1 MTILIRNCSY
11 LVQSPTCVS
20 QNVDLLIQRNRIA
33 QVGTNL
39 PAPADAEI
47 LDGQDCVVMPGF
59 TNAHSHLYQNLMK
72 GISKGIP
79 LVPWCNEVL
88 FPNIGAMRQV
98 ITKNGQRLPYLWTVL
113 SAIEMIKGGITSCIN
128 MDTIFPSII
137 HGWNDIGF
145 RGILAYTLSNKW
157 VPEELRSSE
166 SAMKDQ
172 MMDFIAEHHHPDGL
186 TTVFPAPSTLFLC
199 TDDFLQWAGKV
210 AVDNHLGMQIH
221 ISETADEVRDQVRDT
236 GRTPVEY
243 LEHLGILNNSLSA
256 VHCVHCNHHD
266 LQLLALTGAQVVHCP
281 KSNMKLSDGIAPI
294 VQMRQMG
301 ITVGLATDGCASND
315 LLDMWEEMR
324 TAVMLARVSNNDA
337 NALQPV
343 DAFKMATIDA
353 AQVAHIDAGE
363 IYPGKLADV
372 IVVDTQ
378 AAHLA
383 PFHDLDLFNMLVFC
397 AKSSD
402 VRDTIINGE
411 IVMRNHVLTKVDEAA
426 IKSEIKT
433 IDEKISGFRQ
443 DLHYSA
449 T

>member
-1 MTILIRNCSY
+1 LAILIRNCSY
-11 LVQSPTCVS
+11 LVQSSTCIT
-20 QNVDLLIQRNRIA
+20 QDVDLLIQGNRIA
-33 QVGTNL
+33 QVGKNL
-39 PAPADAEI
+39 LSPADAEI
-47 LDGQDCVVMPGF
+47 IDGSDCVVMPGF
-59 TNAHSHLYQNLMK
+59 INTHAHLYQNLMK

-88 FPNIGAMRQV
+88 FPNIGAMRKV
-98 ITKNGQRLPYLWTVL
+98 INRDGQRLPYLWTAI

-137 HGWNDIGF
+137 HAWKDVGF
-145 RGILAYTLSNKW
+145 RGVLAYTLSNKW

-172 MMDFIAEHHHPDGL
+172 MIDFINEHHDPNGL

-221 ISETADEVRDQVRDT
+221 IAETAEEVRDLVRDT

-243 LEHLGILNNSLSA
+243 LDHLGLLNNSLSA
-256 VHCVHCNHHD
+256 VHCVHCNQHD
-266 LQLLALTGAQVVHCP
+266 LQLLAQTKAQVVHCP
-281 KSNMKLSDGIAPI
+281 KSNMKLSDGIAP
-294 VQMRQMG
+294 VVPMRKMD
-301 ITVGLATDGCASND
+301 ILVSLATDGCASND

-324 TAVMLARVSNNDA
+324 AAVMLARVANNDA
-337 NALQPV
+337 NALQPI
-343 DAFKMATIDA
+343 DAFQMATADA
-353 AQVAHIDAGE
+353 AQVAHLDTGE

-378 AAHLA
+378 SAHLT
-383 PFHDLDLFNMLVFC
+383 PFHDFDLFNMLVFC
-397 AKSSD
+397 AKSND

-411 IVMRNHVLTKVDEAA
+411 IVMRNRVLKTVDEAA
-426 IKSEIKT
+426 IKSEIKA
-433 IDEKISGFRQ
+433 IDIEISDFRQ
-443 DLHYSA
+443 DLHFSA

>member
-1 MTILIRNCSY
+1 
-11 LVQSPTCVS
+11 
-20 QNVDLLIQRNRIA
+20 
-33 QVGTNL
+33 
-39 PAPADAEI
+39 
-47 LDGQDCVVMPGF
+47 MPGLVN
-59 TNAHSHLYQNLMK
+59 THAHLYQNLMK

-88 FPNIGAMRQV
+88 FPNIGAMRKV
-98 ITKNGQRLPYLWTVL
+98 INRDGQRLPYLWTAI
-113 SAIEMIKGGITSCIN
+113 SAIEMIKSGITSCIN

-137 HGWNDIGF
+137 HAWKDVGF
-145 RGILAYTLSNKW
+145 RGVLAYTLSNKW

-172 MMDFIAEHHHPDGL
+172 MMDFIAEHHDPQGL

-221 ISETADEVRDQVRDT
+221 IAEIAEEVSDLVRDS
-236 GRTPVEY
+236 GKTPVEY
-243 LEHLGILNNSLSA
+243 LDHLGLLNDSLSA
-256 VHCVHCNHHD
+256 VHCVHCNQHD
-266 LQLLALTGAQVVHCP
+266 LQLLAQTKAQVVHCP

-294 VQMRQMG
+294 VPMRKLD
-301 ITVGLATDGCASND
+301 ILVSLATDGCASND

-324 TAVMLARVSNNDA
+324 VAVMLARVANNDA
-337 NALQPV
+337 NAMQPV
-343 DAFKMATIDA
+343 DAFQMATVNG
-353 AQVAHIDAGE
+353 AQVAHLDAGE
-363 IYPGKLADV
+363 IIPGKLADV

-378 AAHLA
+378 SAHLA
-383 PFHDLDLFNMLVFC
+383 PFHDFDLFNMLVFC

-411 IVMRNHVLTKVDEAA
+411 IVMRNRILETVDEAA

-433 IDEKISGFRQ
+433 IDMEISGFRQ
-443 DLHYSA
+443 DLHFSA

>member
-1 MTILIRNCSY
+1 MTILIRHCSY
-11 LVQSPTCVS
+11 LVQSPTCIL
-20 QNVDLLIQRNRIA
+20 QDVDLLIEGNRIA
-33 QVGTNL
+33 QVGKNIA
-39 PAPADAEI
+39 APADSEI
-47 LDGQDCVVMPGF
+47 LDGNDCVVMPGF
-59 TNAHSHLYQNLMK
+59 VNTHAHLYQNLMK

-88 FPNIGAMRQV
+88 FPNIGAMRKV
-98 ITKNGQRLPYLWTVL
+98 INRDGQRLPYLWTAI

-137 HGWNDIGF
+137 HAWKDVGF
-145 RGILAYTLSNKW
+145 RGVLAYTLSNKW

-172 MMDFIAEHHHPDGL
+172 MMDFIAEHHNPDGL

-221 ISETADEVRDQVRDT
+221 IAETAEEVSDLVRDT

-243 LEHLGILNNSLSA
+243 LDHLGLLNNSLSA
-256 VHCVHCNHHD
+256 VHCVHCSQHD
-266 LQLLALTGAQVVHCP
+266 LQLIAQANAQVVHCP

-294 VQMRQMG
+294 VPMRKMD
-301 ITVGLATDGCASND
+301 ILVSLATDGCASND

-324 TAVMLARVSNNDA
+324 AAVMLARVANNDA
-337 NALQPV
+337 NALQPI
-343 DAFKMATIDA
+343 DAFQMATTNA
-353 AQVAHIDAGE
+353 AQVAHLDAGE

-372 IVVDTQ
+372 IVVETQ
-378 AAHLA
+378 SAHLA

-402 VRDTIINGE
+402 VRDTIINGD
-411 IVMRNHVLTKVDEAA
+411 IVMRNRVLKTVDEAA
-426 IKSEIKT
+426 IKSEIKA
-433 IDEKISGFRQ
+433 IDIEISGFRQ
-443 DLHYSA
+443 DLHFSA

>member
-1 MTILIRNCSY
+1 LAILIHNCSY
-11 LVQSPTCVS
+11 LVQSPTCIT
-20 QNVDLLIQRNRIA
+20 QDVDLIIQGNRIA
-33 QVGTNL
+33 QVGKNL
-39 PAPADAEI
+39 ATPADAEI
-47 LDGQDCVVMPGF
+47 LDGSDCVVMPGF
-59 TNAHSHLYQNLMK
+59 INTHAHLYQNLMK

-79 LVPWCNEVL
+79 LVPWCNDVL
-88 FPNIGAMRQV
+88 FPNIGAMRK
-98 ITKNGQRLPYLWTVL
+98 IISKDGPRLPYLWTVI

-137 HGWNDIGF
+137 YAWKDVGF
-145 RGILAYTLSNKW
+145 RGVLAYTLSNKW

-172 MMDFIAEHHHPDGL
+172 MMDFITEHHDPHGL

-221 ISETADEVRDQVRDT
+221 IAETAEEVSDLVRDT

-243 LEHLGILNNSLSA
+243 LDHLGLLNNSLSA
-256 VHCVHCNHHD
+256 VHCVHCSQHD
-266 LQLLALTGAQVVHCP
+266 IQLLAQTKAQVVHCP

-294 VQMRQMG
+294 VPMRKMD
-301 ITVGLATDGCASND
+301 ILVSLATDGCASND

-324 TAVMLARVSNNDA
+324 AAVMLARVANNDA
-337 NALQPV
+337 NAMQPI
-343 DAFKMATIDA
+343 DAFQMATVNA
-353 AQVAHIDAGE
+353 AQVAHLDVGE

-383 PFHDLDLFNMLVFC
+383 PFHDFDLFNMLVFC

-411 IVMRNHVLTKVDEAA
+411 IVMRNRVLKTVDEAA
-426 IKSEIKT
+426 IKSEIKA
-433 IDEKISGFRQ
+433 IDIEISGFRQ
-443 DLHYSA
+443 DLHFSA
-449 T
+449 S